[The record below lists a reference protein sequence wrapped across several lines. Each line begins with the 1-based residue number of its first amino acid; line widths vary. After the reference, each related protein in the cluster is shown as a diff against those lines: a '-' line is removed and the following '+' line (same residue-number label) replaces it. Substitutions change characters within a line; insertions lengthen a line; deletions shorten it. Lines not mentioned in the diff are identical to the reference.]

1 MLGTWDGKCSLCV
14 TDWLRCEEV
23 VDAIV
28 ENNVFLDSAVSSK
41 SALEPSK
48 TVLDGDVRSV
58 PVDRSAVAVSRTG
71 LGKSDVEI
79 KRETSDMD
87 PEVMSLDEDF
97 VEMINEAYNEI
108 LLFPSSQEVEN
119 CTDLDVTQRLVIKE
133 EINEQYPE
141 ASVDGDDA
149 SITPPLAESSPK
161 KTGMNQERGT
171 AVLASRKKLITNH
184 DNKSFH
190 QREALH
196 QQQQKHS
203 QQPKSRSSS
212 SSSLLPPSCL
222 ENGYY
227 VNFINVPIKEKPNIK
242 SKSSL
247 SVPASKKMTEI
258 RRPPPDPLRQNSK
271 MVSVLK
277 KNFEEDPTTL
287 GSYFANFSP
296 DETTIRTLSRLPGAG
311 SHVESSDVLADYRII
326 QGRMRRK
333 RQRSTTSYIS
343 PYIGP
348 RVSSYHQLVNLE
360 KKKVFERQRRMKLA
374 DYKYGFNWKTL
385 FSKATYSNNSN
396 SF

>member
-1 MLGTWDGKCSLCV
+1 MTGTWDEKCSLCV

-87 PEVMSLDEDF
+87 PKVMSLDEDF

-119 CTDLDVTQRLVIKE
+119 CSDLDVTQRLVIKE
-133 EINEQYPE
+133 ETKEQYSE
-141 ASVDGDDA
+141 ASVDDEA

-161 KTGMNQERGT
+161 KIGMNQERGT
-171 AVLASRKKLITNH
+171 AGFASRKKLLTNH
-184 DNKSFH
+184 DNKTF
-190 QREALH
+190 H
-196 QQQQKHS
+196 QQQHKHS

-311 SHVESSDVLADYRII
+311 SRVESSDVLADYRII

-333 RQRSTTSYIS
+333 RQKSTTSYIS

-348 RVSSYHQLVNLE
+348 RVSSYHQLMNLE
-360 KKKVFERQRRMKLA
+360 KKKEFERQRRMKLA

>member
-1 MLGTWDGKCSLCV
+1 MTGTWDEKCSLCV

-23 VDAIV
+23 MDAIV

-48 TVLDGDVRSV
+48 TVLDGGVRSV
-58 PVDRSAVAVSRTG
+58 PVDKSAVAVFRTG
-71 LGKSDVEI
+71 LGKCDVEI

-87 PEVMSLDEDF
+87 PKVMSLDEDF

-196 QQQQKHS
+196 QQQHKHS

-247 SVPASKKMTEI
+247 SVPAFKKMTEI

-311 SHVESSDVLADYRII
+311 SRVESSDVLADYRII

-333 RQRSTTSYIS
+333 RQKSTTSYIS

-374 DYKYGFNWKTL
+374 DYKYGFN
-385 FSKATYSNNSN
+385 
-396 SF
+396 

>member
-48 TVLDGDVRSV
+48 TVLDGGVRSV
-58 PVDRSAVAVSRTG
+58 PVDKSAVAVFRTG
-71 LGKSDVEI
+71 LGKCDVEI

-87 PEVMSLDEDF
+87 PKVMSLDEDF

-119 CTDLDVTQRLVIKE
+119 CSDLDVTQRLVIKE
-133 EINEQYPE
+133 ETKEQYSE
-141 ASVDGDDA
+141 ASVDDDA

-161 KTGMNQERGT
+161 KIGMNQERGT
-171 AVLASRKKLITNH
+171 AGFASRKKLLTNH
-184 DNKSFH
+184 DNKTF
-190 QREALH
+190 H
-196 QQQQKHS
+196 QQQHKHS

-311 SHVESSDVLADYRII
+311 SRVESSDVLADYRII

-333 RQRSTTSYIS
+333 RQKSTTSYIS

>member
-1 MLGTWDGKCSLCV
+1 MTGTWDEKCSLCV

-87 PEVMSLDEDF
+87 PKVMSLDEDF

-119 CTDLDVTQRLVIKE
+119 CSDLDVTQRLVIKE
-133 EINEQYPE
+133 ETKEQYSE
-141 ASVDGDDA
+141 ASVDDDA

-161 KTGMNQERGT
+161 KIGMNQERGT
-171 AVLASRKKLITNH
+171 AGFASRKKLLTNH
-184 DNKSFH
+184 DNKTF
-190 QREALH
+190 H
-196 QQQQKHS
+196 QQQHKHS
-203 QQPKSRSSS
+203 QQPKSRPS

-348 RVSSYHQLVNLE
+348 ISYHQLMNLE
-360 KKKVFERQRRMKLA
+360 KKKEFERQRRMKLA
-374 DYKYGFNWKTL
+374 DYKYGSNWKTL
-385 FSKATYSNNSN
+385 FFKATYPNSN

>member
-28 ENNVFLDSAVSSK
+28 ENNVFLDSAVASK

-48 TVLDGDVRSV
+48 TVLDGGVRSV
-58 PVDRSAVAVSRTG
+58 PVDKSAVAVFRTG
-71 LGKSDVEI
+71 LGKCDVEI

-87 PEVMSLDEDF
+87 PKVMSLDEDF

-133 EINEQYPE
+133 ETKEQYSE
-141 ASVDGDDA
+141 ASVDDDA

-161 KTGMNQERGT
+161 KIGMNQERGT
-171 AVLASRKKLITNH
+171 AGFASRKKLLTNH
-184 DNKSFH
+184 DNKTF
-190 QREALH
+190 H
-196 QQQQKHS
+196 QQQHKHS

-333 RQRSTTSYIS
+333 RQKSTTSYIS

>member
-1 MLGTWDGKCSLCV
+1 MTGTWDEKCSLCV

-87 PEVMSLDEDF
+87 PKVMSLDEDF

-119 CTDLDVTQRLVIKE
+119 CSDLDVTQRLVIKE
-133 EINEQYPE
+133 ETKEQYSE
-141 ASVDGDDA
+141 ASVDDDA

-161 KTGMNQERGT
+161 KIGMNQERGT
-171 AVLASRKKLITNH
+171 AGFASRKKLLTNH
-184 DNKSFH
+184 DNKTF
-190 QREALH
+190 H
-196 QQQQKHS
+196 QQQHKHS

-348 RVSSYHQLVNLE
+348 RVSSYHQLMNLE
-360 KKKVFERQRRMKLA
+360 KKKEFERQRRMKLA

>member
-1 MLGTWDGKCSLCV
+1 MTGTWDEKCSLCV

-87 PEVMSLDEDF
+87 PKVMSLDEDF

-119 CTDLDVTQRLVIKE
+119 CSDLDVTQRLVIKE
-133 EINEQYPE
+133 ETKEQYSE
-141 ASVDGDDA
+141 ASVDDDA

-161 KTGMNQERGT
+161 KIGMNQERGT
-171 AVLASRKKLITNH
+171 AGFASRKKLLTNH
-184 DNKSFH
+184 DNKTF
-190 QREALH
+190 H
-196 QQQQKHS
+196 QQQHKHS

-311 SHVESSDVLADYRII
+311 SRVESSDVLADYRII

-333 RQRSTTSYIS
+333 RQKSTTSYIS

-348 RVSSYHQLVNLE
+348 RVSSYHQLMNLE
-360 KKKVFERQRRMKLA
+360 KKKEFERQRRMKLA

>member
-48 TVLDGDVRSV
+48 TVLDGGVRSV
-58 PVDRSAVAVSRTG
+58 PVDKSAVAVFRTG
-71 LGKSDVEI
+71 LGKCDVEI

-87 PEVMSLDEDF
+87 PKVMSLDEDF

-108 LLFPSSQEVEN
+108 LFPSSQEVEN

-149 SITPPLAESSPK
+149 SITRPLAESSPK
-161 KTGMNQERGT
+161 KIGMNQERGT
-171 AVLASRKKLITNH
+171 TGFASRKKLITNH

-227 VNFINVPIKEKPNIK
+227 VNFINVPSKEKPNIK
-242 SKSSL
+242 SGL

-258 RRPPPDPLRQNSK
+258 RRPPPDPLRPNSK

-277 KNFEEDPTTL
+277 KNFEEDPITL

-311 SHVESSDVLADYRII
+311 SHAEGSDVLADYRII

-333 RQRSTTSYIS
+333 RQRCNTSYIS

-348 RVSSYHQLVNLE
+348 RVSSYHQLMNLE
-360 KKKVFERQRRMKLA
+360 KKKEFERQRRMKLA
-374 DYKYGFNWKTL
+374 DYKYGSNWKTL
-385 FSKATYSNNSN
+385 FFKAT
-396 SF
+396 

>member
-1 MLGTWDGKCSLCV
+1 MTGTWDEKCSLCV

-87 PEVMSLDEDF
+87 PKVMSLDEDF

-119 CTDLDVTQRLVIKE
+119 CSDLDVTQRLVIKE
-133 EINEQYPE
+133 ETKEQYSE
-141 ASVDGDDA
+141 ASVDDDA

-161 KTGMNQERGT
+161 KIGMNQERGT
-171 AVLASRKKLITNH
+171 AGFASRKKLLTNH
-184 DNKSFH
+184 DNKTF
-190 QREALH
+190 H
-196 QQQQKHS
+196 QQQHKHS

-311 SHVESSDVLADYRII
+311 SRVESSDVLADYRII

>member
-1 MLGTWDGKCSLCV
+1 MTGTWDEKCSLCV

-48 TVLDGDVRSV
+48 TVLDGGVLSV
-58 PVDRSAVAVSRTG
+58 PVDKSAVAVYRTG
-71 LGKSDVEI
+71 LGKYDVEI

-87 PEVMSLDEDF
+87 PKVMSLDEDF
-97 VEMINEAYNEI
+97 VEMINEAYNDF

-133 EINEQYPE
+133 EIKDQYPE
-141 ASVDGDDA
+141 ASADGNEA

-161 KTGMNQERGT
+161 KIGMYQERET
-171 AVLASRKKLITNH
+171 AVLASRKKIVTNH

-190 QREALH
+190 QREAYH
-196 QQQQKHS
+196 QQQHKHS
-203 QQPKSRSSS
+203 QQPKSRPS

-227 VNFINVPIKEKPNIK
+227 VNFINVPMKEKPNIK

-311 SHVESSDVLADYRII
+311 SRVESSDVLADYRII

-333 RQRSTTSYIS
+333 RQKSTTSYIS

-385 FSKATYSNNSN
+385 VSKATYSNNSN

>member
-1 MLGTWDGKCSLCV
+1 MTGTWDEKCSLCV

-87 PEVMSLDEDF
+87 PKVMSLDEDF

-119 CTDLDVTQRLVIKE
+119 CSDLDVTQRLVIKE
-133 EINEQYPE
+133 ETKEQYSE
-141 ASVDGDDA
+141 ASVDDDA

-161 KTGMNQERGT
+161 KIGMNQERGT
-171 AVLASRKKLITNH
+171 AGFASRKKLLTNH
-184 DNKSFH
+184 DNKTF
-190 QREALH
+190 H
-196 QQQQKHS
+196 QQQHKHS

-311 SHVESSDVLADYRII
+311 SRVESSDVLADYRII

-333 RQRSTTSYIS
+333 RQKSTTSYIS

>member
-87 PEVMSLDEDF
+87 PKVMSLDEDF

-119 CTDLDVTQRLVIKE
+119 CSDLDVTQRLVIKE
-133 EINEQYPE
+133 ETKEQYSE
-141 ASVDGDDA
+141 ASVDDDA

-161 KTGMNQERGT
+161 KIGMNQERGT
-171 AVLASRKKLITNH
+171 AGFASRKKLLTNH
-184 DNKSFH
+184 DNKTF
-190 QREALH
+190 H
-196 QQQQKHS
+196 QQQHKHS

-311 SHVESSDVLADYRII
+311 SRVESSDVLADYRII

-333 RQRSTTSYIS
+333 RQKSTTSYIS

>member
-1 MLGTWDGKCSLCV
+1 M
-14 TDWLRCEEV
+14 
-23 VDAIV
+23 DAIV

-48 TVLDGDVRSV
+48 TVLDGGVLSV
-58 PVDRSAVAVSRTG
+58 PVDKSAVAVYRTG
-71 LGKSDVEI
+71 LGKCDVEI

-108 LLFPSSQEVEN
+108 LLIPSSQEVEN
-119 CTDLDVTQRLVIKE
+119 YTDLDVTQRLVIKE
-133 EINEQYPE
+133 ETKEQYSE
-141 ASVDGDDA
+141 ASVDDDA

-161 KTGMNQERGT
+161 KIGMNQERGT
-171 AVLASRKKLITNH
+171 AGFASRKKLLTNH
-184 DNKSFH
+184 DNKTF
-190 QREALH
+190 H
-196 QQQQKHS
+196 QQQHKHS

-311 SHVESSDVLADYRII
+311 SRVESSDVLADYRII

-333 RQRSTTSYIS
+333 RQKSTTSYIS

>member
-1 MLGTWDGKCSLCV
+1 MSGTWDEKCSLCV

-87 PEVMSLDEDF
+87 PKVMSLDEDF

-119 CTDLDVTQRLVIKE
+119 CSDLDVTQRLVIKE
-133 EINEQYPE
+133 ETKEQYSE
-141 ASVDGDDA
+141 ASVDDEA

-161 KTGMNQERGT
+161 KIGMNQERGT
-171 AVLASRKKLITNH
+171 AGFASRKKLLTNH
-184 DNKSFH
+184 DNKTF
-190 QREALH
+190 H
-196 QQQQKHS
+196 QQQHKHS

-311 SHVESSDVLADYRII
+311 SRVESSDVLADYRII

-333 RQRSTTSYIS
+333 RQKSTTSYIS

>member
-1 MLGTWDGKCSLCV
+1 MTGTWDEKCSLCV

-87 PEVMSLDEDF
+87 PKVMSLDEDF

-311 SHVESSDVLADYRII
+311 SRVESSDVLADYRII

-333 RQRSTTSYIS
+333 RQKSTTSYIS

-374 DYKYGFNWKTL
+374 DYKYGSNWKTL
-385 FSKATYSNNSN
+385 FFKATYPNSN

>member
-1 MLGTWDGKCSLCV
+1 MTGTWDEKCSLCV

-87 PEVMSLDEDF
+87 PKVMSLDEDF

-133 EINEQYPE
+133 ETKEQYSE
-141 ASVDGDDA
+141 ASVDDDA

-161 KTGMNQERGT
+161 KIGMNQERGT

-311 SHVESSDVLADYRII
+311 SRVESSDVLADYRII

-333 RQRSTTSYIS
+333 RQKSTTSYIS

-348 RVSSYHQLVNLE
+348 RVSSYHQLMNLE
-360 KKKVFERQRRMKLA
+360 KKKEFERQRRMKLA
-374 DYKYGFNWKTL
+374 DYKYGSNWKTL
-385 FSKATYSNNSN
+385 FFKATYSNSN

>member
-1 MLGTWDGKCSLCV
+1 MTGTWDEKCSLCV

-87 PEVMSLDEDF
+87 PKVMSLDEDF

-119 CTDLDVTQRLVIKE
+119 CSDLDVTQRLVIKE
-133 EINEQYPE
+133 ETKEQYSE
-141 ASVDGDDA
+141 ASVDDDA

-161 KTGMNQERGT
+161 KIGMNQERGT
-171 AVLASRKKLITNH
+171 AGFASRKKLLTNH
-184 DNKSFH
+184 DNKTF
-190 QREALH
+190 H
-196 QQQQKHS
+196 QQQHKHS

-348 RVSSYHQLVNLE
+348 RVSSYHQLMNLE
-360 KKKVFERQRRMKLA
+360 MKKEFERQRRMKLA

>member
-1 MLGTWDGKCSLCV
+1 MTGTWDEKCSLCV

-87 PEVMSLDEDF
+87 PKVMSLDEDF

-108 LLFPSSQEVEN
+108 LLIPSSQEVEN

-133 EINEQYPE
+133 ETKEQYSE
-141 ASVDGDDA
+141 ASVDDDA

-161 KTGMNQERGT
+161 KIGMNQERGT
-171 AVLASRKKLITNH
+171 AGFASRKKLLTNH
-184 DNKSFH
+184 DNKTF
-190 QREALH
+190 H
-196 QQQQKHS
+196 QQQHKHS

-311 SHVESSDVLADYRII
+311 SRVESSDVLADYRII

-333 RQRSTTSYIS
+333 RQKSTTSYIS

-348 RVSSYHQLVNLE
+348 RVSSYHQLVNLD

-374 DYKYGFNWKTL
+374 DYKYGSNWKTL
-385 FSKATYSNNSN
+385 FFKATYPNSN